1 MSTSEKDTFDNGPC
15 PCGSGRIARHVTS
28 YDNPWSGADVSYSIE
43 CQKCSSEWRF
53 DSHVA
58 PLMVRRSSE
67 VEYTAALA
75 EQMAA
80 SGELSAAS
88 QQIVAAYFAKFAA
101 KNKKS
106 EHAELER
113 IGITSRSY
121 KQYLAHR
128 RVGGTAATASFA
140 SRNTEWLLQQAADES
155 RHEEIVEL
163 LERSE
168 RAKQATAEAAKK
180 IERWKPN

>member
-1 MSTSEKDTFDNGPC
+1 MSTSEKDTFDSGPC
-15 PCGSGRIARHVTS
+15 PCGNGHIVRHVTS

-67 VEYTAALA
+67 IEYTAALA

-88 QQIVAAYFAKFAA
+88 QQIVSAYFAKFAA
-101 KNKKS
+101 KNKKL

-113 IGITSRSY
+113 LGITSRSY

-128 RVGGTAATASFA
+128 REGGAAATDSFA

-155 RHEEIVEL
+155 RRDEIVEL

-168 RAKQATAEAAKK
+168 RAKQATADAAKK
-180 IERWKPN
+180 IERWKPS